1 MRKNYIAGRGNY
13 RALGGGCG
21 RGDGRHVGG
30 GGSGSATAGQ

>member
-21 RGDGRHVGG
+21 RGDGRCGIGGIDGAMVG
-30 GGSGSATAGQ
+30 